1 MTLLERKQM
10 GSKDNV
16 DEHTL
21 KSIVSTVI
29 HGKQL
34 SGLPSHKGDFRDHP
48 LVKEA
53 TP

>member
-21 KSIVSTVI
+21 KSIISIVI

-34 SGLPSHKGDFRDHP
+34 SGLSQRRFLRPPTS
-48 LVKEA
+48 
-53 TP
+53 